1 VRRPARAGGKA
12 RPVRR
17 NAARPNAARPNVARP
32 NVARPN
38 VARPN
43 AARPNAA
50 RPNAARPNAARKEV
64 ARNDGARLQSIAA
77 ARAADEKLGEKV
89 VILDVR
95 DLTSLA
101 DCMVITSVSSPPHM
115 KAVTDAM
122 EEAVEQ
128 VGGRLHHREGGPD
141 SPWVLLDFG
150 ILIVHVFTG
159 PAREYYDLER
169 LWSEG
174 HRVAWRRG

>member
-1 VRRPARAGGKA
+1 MRRLPGTGRRAKPALRGPARQ
-12 RPVRR
+12 
-17 NAARPNAARPNVARP
+17 NAARQNAARQ
-32 NVARPN
+32 
-38 VARPN
+38 N
-43 AARPNAA
+43 AARQNAA
-50 RPNAARPNAARKEV
+50 RQNAARWSTARPSAARKDEGK
-64 ARNDGARLQSIAA
+64 NDPARLQAVAA
-77 ARAADEKLGEKV
+77 GRAADEKLGEKT

-115 KAVTDAM
+115 KAVTDAA

-128 VGGRLHHREGGPD
+128 AGGRLHHREGGQD

-150 ILIVHVFTG
+150 IVIVHVFTG

-174 HRVAWRRG
+174 RRVAWRRG